1 MMLSLRI
8 LSRTSG
14 SLPLRPLQLNW
25 RIFKLKLL
33 SGFGAGV
40 GVRSGGGGGG
50 VGGGLGDLGGG
61 LGWGV
66 WLELLSL
73 G

>member
-40 GVRSGGGGGG
+40 GVGPGGGGGG

-61 LGWGV
+61 LGWEV